1 MAALPVPPAPTEP
14 PNPAITEPPA
24 PDDISPAVP
33 PAAKSPTYPAPRD
46 EAARCCR
53 DQAGYGVP
61 KTKAG
66 LQTSTARAPLPP
78 RPQQQAALPPVAQP
92 ATGQTAYVVQ
102 LTGYLLSCLSGT
114 TQFPECEQTYAPEAL
129 CLKAREPI
137 PTAWFPDCLPITLI
151 GKNTSYTLPSTFRKE
166 LHDRHPDNIGE
177 PALQRGIGH
186 ESSRILPCPY
196 LPGCAPLLAG
206 HQDKRE
212 IQPDNSA
219 SKSEFT
225 TSPIDDS
232 LATFSRDP
240 VTADYT
246 APPAF
251 QTKSHH
257 LHPDNIDAPEKNEL
271 DPDCT
276 DGVCNVF
283 GKNPAVRASI
293 GGGLIWDSPFGPLR
307 LDVAWPVEGPR

>member
-1 MAALPVPPAPTEP
+1 MTAIRIILASPPFNAELGMNHHGYYLALICPGARRYSLDTKI
-14 PNPAITEPPA
+14 N
-24 PDDISPAVP
+24 
-33 PAAKSPTYPAPRD
+33 AKS
-46 EAARCCR
+46 
-53 DQAGYGVP
+53 
-61 KTKAG
+61 
-66 LQTSTARAPLPP
+66 
-78 RPQQQAALPPVAQP
+78 
-92 ATGQTAYVVQ
+92 
-102 LTGYLLSCLSGT
+102 
-114 TQFPECEQTYAPEAL
+114 
-129 CLKAREPI
+129 
-137 PTAWFPDCLPITLI
+137 
-151 GKNTSYTLPSTFRKE
+151 
-166 LHDRHPDNIGE
+166 
-177 PALQRGIGH
+177 
-186 ESSRILPCPY
+186 SRTI
-196 LPGCAPLLAG
+196 
-206 HQDKRE
+206 
-212 IQPDNSA
+212 SA